1 MSDDFDALARSL
13 RRVCFAPDADPADLA
28 RLGPGRWTLYRELVR
43 SRIVGALGE
52 ALPRTRDAAGAAR
65 FERWIARW
73 LDESPPRTRY
83 VRELMPQFVAWRDGL
98 AETDL
103 PPLFDDLLRYEVA
116 LHAVGLAPDPTADE
130 LRAAP
135 FEMHRPARFHPV
147 LRRLDLRWPV
157 HARHCER
164 ETAPAP
170 APCAV
175 LVYRDPRRFHAET
188 LALSPVAARVLDAMR
203 EGGEVTAAV
212 QRALSAE
219 DLHASA
225 AFVESFADL
234 LADLMERG
242 VLLGAAP

>member
-13 RRVCFAPDADPADLA
+13 RRVCLAPDAAPADLA
-28 RLGPGRWTLYRELVR
+28 RLGPGPWPLYRTLVR
-43 SRIVGALGE
+43 SRIVGALAE
-52 ALPRTRDAAGAAR
+52 ALPRTLDAVGAER
-65 FERWIARW
+65 FNGWIARW
-73 LDESPPRTRY
+73 LDESPPSTRY
-83 VRELMPQFVAWRDGL
+83 VRELMPQFVAWRDRL
-98 AETDL
+98 PEADL
-103 PPLFDDLLRYEVA
+103 PPFFDDLLRYEVA
-116 LHAVGLAPDPTADE
+116 LHAVGLAPDPAPDA

-135 FEMHRPARFHPV
+135 FEMSRPARFHPV

-157 HARHCER
+157 HARRCER
-164 ETAPAP
+164 EPDAAP

-175 LVYRDPRRFHAET
+175 LVYRDPQRFHAET

-203 EGGEVTAAV
+203 EGGEVTVAV
-212 QRALSAE
+212 QRALAAE
-219 DLHASA
+219 EFHASA